1 MAEKAEKA
9 TKAPKKKLIKGKTS
23 SGLKYQIDPAVKD
36 DIRVLRY
43 MTLMNNQELP
53 EMEQVKY
60 LFDLLELIFGNGLDA
75 FLNEVAYLH
84 NGVADPASL
93 IAELK
98 EIIDAAKL
106 KNS

>member
-1 MAEKAEKA
+1 MAEKAENKE
-9 TKAPKKKLIKGKTS
+9 KAPKKKLIKGKTS

-43 MTLMNNQELP
+43 MTLMSNTDLP
-53 EMEQVKY
+53 QMEQVKS

-93 IAELK
+93 IAELR

>member
-1 MAEKAEKA
+1 MAEKAENKE
-9 TKAPKKKLIKGKTS
+9 KAPKKKLIKGKTS

-43 MTLMNNQELP
+43 MTLMSNTDLP
-53 EMEQVKY
+53 QMEQVKS

-84 NGVADPASL
+84 NGVADYKSL
-93 IAELK
+93 IAELR
-98 EIIDAAKL
+98 EIIEAAKL

>member
-9 TKAPKKKLIKGKTS
+9 PKRKLIKGKTS

-36 DIRVLRY
+36 DTRVLRY
-43 MTLMNNQELP
+43 MTKMGDESLP
-53 EMEQVKY
+53 KMEQVKY
-60 LFDLLELIFGNGLDA
+60 LFELLELIFGSGLDA

-93 IAELK
+93 LAELK